1 MLVKAFDLVGVAGSV
16 GNGIASVV
24 DRIAGVVDGIA
35 GRIQSGVGVGVVGSS
50 VHVRDRG
57 ILNVGFSGIVV
68 SGGGLARGK
77 AEREDRNGHSSLNH
91 DRSTPYVA
99 SLGDADLG
107 LSHESNRP
115 AQANSDNPYP
125 YTRDYSHRTN

>member
-1 MLVKAFDLVGVAGSV
+1 MSGVVRSV
-16 GNGIASVV
+16 GNRVARVGN
-24 DRIAGVVDGIA
+24 RIAGVVDSIA
-35 GRIQSGVGVGVVGSS
+35 GRIQSGVGIGRRIVGSS
-50 VHVRDRG
+50 VHIGDSG

-107 LSHESNRP
+107 LSHESIRP
-115 AQANSDNPYP
+115 APGNSDNPYP
-125 YTRDYSHRTN
+125 CTRDYSHDWN